1 MACVLKRGG
10 RCEERQSGW
19 PVKTGTRG
27 RRPCVNEGRGW
38 SHVAVS
44 RGTPCASDARSRK
57 GQQGRPCSGRG
68 LGPRRRPPA
77 LARAS
82 EPPGPRA
89 GSRLAF
95 HRTCHPWDLGPALPG
110 SPRGAPGC
118 RPFPD
123 DRAVNTDLTRCQRAG
138 SARPAPARREP
149 ATRENRSRGR
159 LPRPAPL
166 TDRERPV
173 LEFSKKRVNLV
184 IFAAASSRTRQARL
198 GLTHQPPR
206 PYASILFLQYSES
219 HTPDTV

>member
-1 MACVLKRGG
+1 MCQR
-10 RCEERQSGW
+10 RERLES
-19 PVKTGTRG
+19 RG
-27 RRPCVNEGRGW
+27 REPGDTVC
-38 SHVAVS
+38 
-44 RGTPCASDARSRK
+44 
-57 GQQGRPCSGRG
+57 Q
-68 LGPRRRPPA
+68 RRPKPEGAAGPALQWPRARAPPASPA

-82 EPPGPRA
+82 EPLGPRA
-89 GSRLAF
+89 GSQLAF
-95 HRTCHPWDLGPALPG
+95 HRTCHPWDLGPAPPG

-123 DRAVNTDLTRCQRAG
+123 DRAVNTDLTRCRRAG

-173 LEFSKKRVNLV
+173 PEFSKKRVNLV